1 MQIGIVSGPWGASV
15 DEVIGS
21 AREAE
26 RLGFPSWYLG
36 DHFFVGPQ
44 LESYDPFLLFTLV
57 ARATS
62 TIRFGPLVSP
72 VTFRPP
78 WEMGR
83 WAAQLDTLSGQRFV
97 MGLGVGW
104 IADEHR
110 AYGVPYGSL
119 KERFDR
125 LDEYI
130 QVMKLLWA
138 DGPAKFSGKFYQL
151 DGADALPKPSAG
163 RPPIVIGG
171 GGERR
176 TLNLVAK
183 YANEWNAPTLSPDA
197 YRAKRSVLA
206 KHCEAVDRDPA
217 TIWDSMVS
225 VGPIGATLAEIDIA
239 TKTLMELFLPGTSGS
254 LAEYRAGLKARGA
267 IVGGREEI
275 LDALG
280 GLADAGVNEVVFFD
294 SPGVLQ
300 FLASEI
306 APAVAKL

>member
-1 MQIGIVSGPWGASV
+1 MKISIVSGPWGASV

-26 RLGFPSWYLG
+26 RLGFSSWYLG

-44 LESYDPFLLFTLV
+44 VDSYDPFLLFTLV
-57 ARATS
+57 ARATN

-83 WAAQLDTLSGQRFV
+83 WAAQLDVLSGQRFV

-104 IADEHR
+104 NADEHR
-110 AYGVPYGSL
+110 AYGIPYGSL
-119 KERFDR
+119 GERFDR

-138 DGPAKFSGKFYQL
+138 DGPAKFSGQFYQL

-176 TLNLVAK
+176 TLRLVAK
-183 YANEWNAPTLSPDA
+183 YANEWNAPMLAPDA
-197 YRAKRSVLA
+197 YRAKRAVLA
-206 KHCEAVDRDPA
+206 KHCAAVDRDPA
-217 TIWDSMVS
+217 TIWYSMLS
-225 VGPIGATLAEIDIA
+225 VGPIGGTPSEIDTA
-239 TKTLMELFLPGTSGS
+239 TRTHMEMFSPRTDISP
-254 LAEYRAGLKARGA
+254 AEYRAGLKARGG
-267 IVGGREEI
+267 IVGGRDEI

-280 GLADAGVNEVVFFD
+280 GLAEAGVNEMVFVD
-294 SPGVLQ
+294 TPGVLQ
-300 FLASEI
+300 FLASEV
-306 APAVAKL
+306 APVASKF